1 MINFGWMNKRSRNNI
16 LVIFTLAISISLIGC
31 ERFRSPAAHD
41 QEANRST
48 DVQSTPFLPDSVHL
62 AFGNPT
68 NAVSDPAN
76 KDNFLIVGEGS
87 VISYNDSRGAAN
99 WVSWRTTKAD
109 LGNSIPRPDFRAD
122 PRLPNGFKRVQY
134 YDYSGSGF
142 DRGHMVP
149 SADRFANKKLN
160 EETFL
165 MTNIVPQTG
174 ALNQEAWERFESY
187 ARKQAWNG
195 NDVYQIAGVYGE
207 NGVLRNKIT
216 IPTNCWKVI
225 AIVPRGK
232 KIEDLDRRMRIIAVD
247 MPNIFG
253 IEDEPWERFKVT
265 IRAIEEKAGMDLF
278 SHLSRDVQDRL
289 ETTVEIRSLA
299 TNARMNEEK

>member
-1 MINFGWMNKRSRNNI
+1 MTDILSRKI
-16 LVIFTLAISISLIGC
+16 PRTVLFLLVISFGSIAC
-31 ERFRSPAAHD
+31 ERLRSPAIPNPD
-41 QEANRST
+41 ANTST
-48 DVQSTPFLPDSVHL
+48 VPRSTPFLPESIHL
-62 AFGNPT
+62 VFGNPT
-68 NAVSDPAN
+68 NASSDPTN

-87 VISYNDSRGAAN
+87 VLSYNDLRGTVN
-99 WVSWRTTKAD
+99 WVSWKTSKAD
-109 LGNSIPRPDFRAD
+109 LGDSIPRPEFEAD
-122 PRLPNGFKRVQY
+122 PRLPNSFNRIQY

-174 ALNQEAWERFESY
+174 ALNQEAWERFESF

-195 NDVYQIAGVYGE
+195 RDVYQIAGVYGE
-207 NGVLRNKIT
+207 NGILRNKIT
-216 IPTNCWKVI
+216 VPTNCWKVI

-232 KIEDLDRRMRIIAVD
+232 RVEDLDRRMRIIAVD

-253 IEDEPWERFKVT
+253 IEDEPWERYKVT
-265 IRAIEEKAGMDLF
+265 IRTIEERAGIDLF
-278 SHLSRDVQDRL
+278 AHLLREVQDKL
-289 ETTVEIRSLA
+289 ETTLEIQNR
-299 TNARMNEEK
+299 